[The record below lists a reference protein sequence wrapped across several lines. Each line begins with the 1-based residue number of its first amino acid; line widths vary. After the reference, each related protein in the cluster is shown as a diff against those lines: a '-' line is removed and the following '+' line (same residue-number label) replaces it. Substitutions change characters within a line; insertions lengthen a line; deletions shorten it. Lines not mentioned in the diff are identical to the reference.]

1 MNSKALVVKSN
12 KVVEASYRLSL
23 AEQRILLACIAKIHS
38 GKDLLADN
46 HFEISVVEIADLAKL
61 KNNEHVYQLLE
72 ETAEKLSKRQV
83 IINDPDP
90 DTPKTRKRTI
100 NWLSS
105 VDYQPGEGKVI
116 IEFSPKIMPYLSQLS
131 RDFTRYKLQNVTQ
144 FKSSYSI
151 RLYELLV
158 QWLSTGKRDIE
169 VEWLKNQLQ
178 IEECY
183 SRIGNIKNRVV
194 DVAVV
199 EINQHSNIWVKY
211 TQRKAGRTI
220 THFLF
225 TFGEKEPKKPTT
237 TKPTSTKQLIPD
249 FHGHRT
255 YTVDSEAVMQEHKQL
270 AKKPEPKPKT
280 VMDSGMKAI
289 ITGLKRAVTHG

>member
-90 DTPKTRKRTI
+90 DTPKTRKRII

-131 RDFTRYKLQNVTQ
+131 RDFTRYKLRIVTQ
-144 FKSSYSI
+144 FKSTYSI
-151 RLYELLV
+151 RMYELLV
-158 QWLSTGKRDIE
+158 QWLSIGKRELE
-169 VEWLKNQLQ
+169 VDWLKKQLQ
-178 IEECY
+178 VETNY
-183 SRIGNIKNRVV
+183 PRVGDFKNRVI
-194 DVAVV
+194 DVAVN

-211 TQRKAGRTI
+211 SQRKAGRTI

-225 TFGEKEPKKPTT
+225 TFGEKEPKKTTT
-237 TKPTSTKQLIPD
+237 TKPTST
-249 FHGHRT
+249 G
-255 YTVDSEAVMQEHKQL
+255 
-270 AKKPEPKPKT
+270 
-280 VMDSGMKAI
+280 
-289 ITGLKRAVTHG
+289 